1 MWTGILQKVFDLEQE
16 SNPLR
21 DRQLIELATL
31 ESKLKHNSLTPEKKK
46 ETFEKYQKLATLLN
60 WELK

>member
-1 MWTGILQKVFDLEQE
+1 LTWTGILQKVFDLEQE

-31 ESKLKHNSLTPEKKK
+31 ESQLKRDTLSLEKKK
-46 ETFEKYQKLATLLN
+46 EIFEKYQKLATLLN
-60 WELK
+60 WE